1 MDPQRAEETKADGGE
16 ASGELSEAVNNI
28 PRVNSDS
35 ELDITPPESK
45 DINQNK
51 TDEKKED
58 DVQLDD
64 DLLSKLVQDTIIE
77 SPEGGQSA
85 PIMNNNNKRKSP
97 NSPAK
102 PLQLS
107 KVRRTDTK
115 AQKDEGKPRIRSAP
129 SVFLQRSSRAPP
141 APRPVPRKNLAD
153 QYNNCMHGDPGD
165 YLCVDCF
172 YNRWRSEWDFL
183 QPIQSK

>member
-1 MDPQRAEETKADGGE
+1 MDSQKTDETKADGGD

-35 ELDITPPESK
+35 EQGITTPESK

-58 DVQLDD
+58 NVQLDD

-77 SPEGGQSA
+77 SPEASQA
-85 PIMNNNNKRKSP
+85 VPTMNNNNKRKLP
-97 NSPAK
+97 NTPAK
-102 PLQLS
+102 SQPS
-107 KVRRTDTK
+107 KARRTDTK